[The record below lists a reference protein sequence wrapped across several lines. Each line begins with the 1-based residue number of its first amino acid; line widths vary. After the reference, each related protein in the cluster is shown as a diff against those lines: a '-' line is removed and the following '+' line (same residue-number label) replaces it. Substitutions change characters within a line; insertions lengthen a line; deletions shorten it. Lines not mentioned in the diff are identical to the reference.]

1 MEQLAMAMT
10 CLLVISGS
18 FLIFLYTPKGK
29 KWLEKQ

>member
-1 MEQLAMAMT
+1 MEYMALAMT

-29 KWLEKQ
+29 KFLENM